1 LILQKND
8 QGPLRAVGGH
18 RGCIEAIGGHQGPTA
33 PGILFSGRFCMTD
46 HTDRKS
52 VKKEISEIRQKIA
65 KEECL
70 KVLKVVKANRFFF
83 EATFSNI

>member
-1 LILQKND
+1 
-8 QGPLRAVGGH
+8 
-18 RGCIEAIGGHQGPTA
+18 
-33 PGILFSGRFCMTD
+33 MTD

-70 KVLKVVKANRFFF
+70 KVVKVVKANRFFF